1 MDAGRVPRAQYAAVL
16 IDEGHDFELEWF
28 RLLVQMIDPAT
39 KALLLLYDNAQD
51 IYGERRSPAF
61 SWASVGIEAKGR
73 TTILRVNYRNTIEAL
88 GFAYRFVSAHLG
100 ESSANAEIPLVRPEF
115 GGRSGAMPEIR
126 GWANA
131 KQELD
136 HIATW
141 LRDRASAST
150 AFSQMAVLCRFRNQI
165 EPVRRGLAERG
176 VPVDSAETL
185 AYGAKGID
193 PAVETVKVLTMHSSK
208 GLEFSCVAVPDLG
221 CMPHS
226 KAPQAEEARLLYVAF
241 TRATDNLLVT
251 YHSESQFTRQCVGL
265 QETALAA

>member
-1 MDAGRVPRAQYAAVL
+1 
-16 IDEGHDFELEWF
+16 
-28 RLLVQMIDPAT
+28 
-39 KALLLLYDNAQD
+39 
-51 IYGERRSPAF
+51 
-61 SWASVGIEAKGR
+61 
-73 TTILRVNYRNTIEAL
+73 
-88 GFAYRFVSAHLG
+88 
-100 ESSANAEIPLVRPEF
+100 
-115 GGRSGAMPEIR
+115 
-126 GWANA
+126 
-131 KQELD
+131 
-136 HIATW
+136 
-141 LRDRASAST
+141 
-150 AFSQMAVLCRFRNQI
+150 MAVLCRFRNQI

-176 VPVDSAETL
+176 VPVDSAETF

-241 TRATDNLLVT
+241 TRATENLLVT